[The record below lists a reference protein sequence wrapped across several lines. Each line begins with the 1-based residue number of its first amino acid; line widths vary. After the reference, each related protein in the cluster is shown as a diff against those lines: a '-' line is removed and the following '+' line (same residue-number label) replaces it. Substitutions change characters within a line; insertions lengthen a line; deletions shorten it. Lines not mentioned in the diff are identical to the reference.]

1 MTVAAPPR
9 PPSPGPDPEAL
20 IAEARRRQRQRR
32 LAAAAA
38 LVVLAGAGA
47 VVYALAGEGTGGSG
61 SSGGSGA
68 GARGG
73 AIRLERPGALA
84 VAPSGGVY
92 VADDGREQILERLP
106 DGTLRVVAGTGKA
119 GFSGDGG
126 RAAKA
131 ELNGPAGMAL
141 ARDGTLFFAD
151 QGNNRIRAVAPDAT
165 IRTVAG
171 NGRGGW
177 VRTGTKAL
185 AAPILSPAGLT
196 FDRKGRL
203 VIADGGWS
211 SVLRLEPD
219 GTLTRLAGVARY
231 AGVYGVGGPATKASA
246 DGPVGLAYDRAG
258 DLFLAGFNTKT
269 LLMISPQGRMEEV
282 GADYP
287 YAGGVTATPDG
298 RVLATNRDQ
307 VLELTPHGPHV
318 LLDFR
323 ERRFAG
329 LTGFDAQGVAA
340 DAAGD
345 LYLDTWPSGY
355 TNGSATA
362 LVELR
367 RDGTTRVLWR
377 SR

>member
-1 MTVAAPPR
+1 MSVAAPPR
-9 PPSPGPDPEAL
+9 PPPSGPDPEAL
-20 IAEARRRQRQRR
+20 IAEARRRARRRR
-32 LAAAAA
+32 LAAGLTLLALAGVAAA
-38 LVVLAGAGA
+38 A
-47 VVYALAGEGTGGSG
+47 YALAGGRAGGSG
-61 SSGGSGA
+61 SPGGSGA

-106 DGTLRVVAGTGKA
+106 DDTLRVVAGTGKA

-126 RAAKA
+126 PAAKA

-151 QGNNRIRAVAPDAT
+151 QGNNRIRAVAPDGT

-177 VRTGTKAL
+177 AKTGTKAL

-219 GTLTRLAGVARY
+219 GTLTRLAGVRRY

-246 DGPVGLAYDRAG
+246 GGPVGLAYDRGG

-287 YAGGVTATPDG
+287 YAGGMVATPDG
-298 RVLATNRDQ
+298 RVLATNRSEI
-307 VLELTPHGPHV
+307 LELTPHGPKV
-318 LLDFR
+318 FLDFLR
-323 ERRFAG
+323 RRFAEIP
-329 LTGFDAQGVAA
+329 GFDAEGIAA
-340 DAAGD
+340 DAAGN

-355 TNGSATA
+355 TNGRVTA

-367 RDGTTRVLWR
+367 RDGTTRALWR